1 MEKKI
6 RPFNTVITSIG
17 DTFVEGEK
25 PTEQTIDLAKVSD
38 EKLVELSKTIPEAA
52 YEQIWRAMSDAM
64 DE

>member
-17 DTFVEGEK
+17 DTFIEGEK
-25 PTEQTIDLAKVSD
+25 PTEQIIDLTKISD
-38 EKLVELSKTIPEAA
+38 EKLVELSKTFPEAA

>member
-6 RPFNTVITSIG
+6 RPFNTTITSIG

-25 PTEQTIDLAKVSD
+25 PTEQTIDLTKVSD

-52 YEQIWRAMSDAM
+52 YEQLWRAMTDGM
-64 DE
+64 ED